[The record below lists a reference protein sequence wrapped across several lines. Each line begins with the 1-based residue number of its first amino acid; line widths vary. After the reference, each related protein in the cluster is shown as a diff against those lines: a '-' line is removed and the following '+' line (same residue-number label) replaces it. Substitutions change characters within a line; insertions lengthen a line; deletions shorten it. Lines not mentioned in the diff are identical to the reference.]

1 MACPTFRCTVNKV
14 EKIADL
20 AVLNF
25 GAFAERNKKRKNQ
38 ERRIL
43 SRKTLTRFLSYIR
56 IRSIQYKERLILKKK
71 TRQND
76 GRHRWRCSPSKTFY
90 GVNIFQK
97 NQSGRH
103 NPDPNPGQEQID
115 TFLISDVPNM
125 VRSMDPTHDLQM
137 GVHSGTDSPIYASH
151 RSQAGMI
158 HLSQMNPVVNLNSCR
173 AGILSHTPW
182 QFIT

>member
-76 GRHRWRCSPSKTFY
+76 GRHR
-90 GVNIFQK
+90 
-97 NQSGRH
+97 
-103 NPDPNPGQEQID
+103 
-115 TFLISDVPNM
+115 
-125 VRSMDPTHDLQM
+125 
-137 GVHSGTDSPIYASH
+137 
-151 RSQAGMI
+151 
-158 HLSQMNPVVNLNSCR
+158 
-173 AGILSHTPW
+173 
-182 QFIT
+182 

>member
-71 TRQND
+71 KLVKMMEDTGEDVLRQKPSMVSTFFKRISQVGPIQTQIPVKNRLIHFSFQTYQIWLD
-76 GRHRWRCSPSKTFY
+76 RWTPHTTSRWVFT
-90 GVNIFQK
+90 VV
-97 NQSGRH
+97 
-103 NPDPNPGQEQID
+103 
-115 TFLISDVPNM
+115 LIVLFM
-125 VRSMDPTHDLQM
+125 LRIVLKQ
-137 GVHSGTDSPIYASH
+137 V
-151 RSQAGMI
+151 
-158 HLSQMNPVVNLNSCR
+158 
-173 AGILSHTPW
+173 
-182 QFIT
+182 